1 MAPPGRRVGP
11 EPLMR
16 PWLIISAVA
25 HGTAVLLAV
34 LFTSASPFDSVAT
47 EAIAVDI
54 ISSGDVPP
62 DQPDPAAPEK
72 LPAPPKESPLEF
84 NFELGLSTTPQP
96 PTPPVPSPTT
106 KPAQQAAQ
114 PRAKE
119 QQSARRPAAQAAASQ
134 AAAPRGDA
142 PQGAAKPP
150 PAASPPPP
158 AAMQPPAAQEI
169 DKEINKEANQ
179 PTSVADLF
187 GMPLALPDGRLGGG
201 FDAPAIETARIDRS
215 SVEAFRA
222 HMRTCAALPTG
233 VSPGDKIS
241 LVVRVKL
248 NADGT
253 LAGPPTLIEGTAS
266 PKGPVLLQSLLSGL
280 TKCQPYDMLP
290 ADKYQE
296 WKSLD
301 MRFTPED
308 LGQG

>member
-1 MAPPGRRVGP
+1 MAPPGRRVRP

-54 ISSGDVPP
+54 ISPDEVPS
-62 DQPDPAAPEK
+62 DQPQAAPEE
-72 LPAPPKESPLEF
+72 PPGPPKEPPPELDFDFNLAMTPLPPA
-84 NFELGLSTTPQP
+84 STPTATPMPSAEAKPVQP
-96 PTPPVPSPTT
+96 PAKT
-106 KPAQQAAQ
+106 AQG
-114 PRAKE
+114 
-119 QQSARRPAAQAAASQ
+119 ARRPAST
-134 AAAPRGDA
+134 
-142 PQGAAKPP
+142 
-150 PAASPPPP
+150 AASPRGAATPP
-158 AAMQPPAAQEI
+158 ATPQPAPAPPILAQPPAAPDI
-169 DKEINKEANQ
+169 KEGSDQA
-179 PTSVADLF
+179 TSVADLF

-222 HMRTCAALPTG
+222 HVRTCAALPAG

-248 NADGT
+248 KADGT

-266 PKGPVLLQSLLSGL
+266 RKGPVLLQSLLSGL
-280 TKCQPYDMLP
+280 TKCQPYNMLP

>member
-1 MAPPGRRVGP
+1 MERSIRVTPSGRRVGP
-11 EPLMR
+11 EPFMR

-54 ISSGDVPP
+54 ISPGEVPP
-62 DQPDPAAPEK
+62 DHPQAAPEEPPELDFDFNLAMTP
-72 LPAPPKESPLEF
+72 LPPP
-84 NFELGLSTTPQP
+84 STPRP
-96 PTPPVPSPTT
+96 PSTEA
-106 KPAQQAAQ
+106 KPAQ
-114 PRAKE
+114 PRAKT
-119 QQSARRPAAQAAASQ
+119 
-134 AAAPRGDA
+134 
-142 PQGAAKPP
+142 PQGARQ
-150 PAASPPPP
+150 PAAAATASPRGAATPLVTPQP
-158 AAMQPPAAQEI
+158 ARAPSVLVQPPAPPDI
-169 DKEINKEANQ
+169 KEGSDQA
-179 PTSVADLF
+179 TSVADLF

-201 FDAPAIETARIDRS
+201 FDAPAIETARLNRT

-222 HMRTCAALPTG
+222 HVRTCAALPAG

-248 NADGT
+248 KADGT

-266 PKGPVLLQSLLSGL
+266 RKGPVLLQSLLSGL
-280 TKCQPYDMLP
+280 AKCQPYNMLP

>member
-1 MAPPGRRVGP
+1 
-11 EPLMR
+11 MR
-16 PWLIISAVA
+16 PGLIISAVA

-34 LFTSASPFDSVAT
+34 LFASASPFDSVAT
-47 EAIAVDI
+47 EAITVDI
-54 ISSGDVPP
+54 ISPDEVPP
-62 DQPDPAAPEK
+62 DQPQAAPEE
-72 LPAPPKESPLEF
+72 PPRPPKEPPPELDFDF
-84 NFELGLSTTPQP
+84 NLAMTPPPPLSTPTPMPSAEAKPVQPPAKTPQG
-96 PTPPVPSPTT
+96 
-106 KPAQQAAQ
+106 
-114 PRAKE
+114 
-119 QQSARRPAAQAAASQ
+119 ARRPASAAAS
-134 AAAPRGDA
+134 PRG
-142 PQGAAKPP
+142 AAMP
-150 PAASPPPP
+150 PATPQPAPAPPIL
-158 AAMQPPAAQEI
+158 AQPPAAPDIEEGSDQ
-169 DKEINKEANQ
+169 A
-179 PTSVADLF
+179 TSVADLF

-222 HMRTCAALPTG
+222 HMRTCAALPAS
-233 VSPGDKIS
+233 VSRGDKIS

-253 LAGPPTLIEGTAS
+253 LAGSPTLIEGTAS

-280 TKCQPYDMLP
+280 AKCQPYNMLP